1 MMPKRCAPLIVLGTF
16 ANVLKPEYGANG
28 VTLADLEASVPK
40 NDMRENEGEAALYGI
55 HYDDS
60 AYDYMSHLRTV
71 GGGGGEGF
79 SSVLLEAPKGAASAT
94 AMGRKGYK
102 GKGKAKNEDHG
113 WFPESVLPS
122 KEELTTQEAYAAQ
135 TAIPVELQGLQPDM
149 DPHLRQVLEALEDDA
164 FVDEEA
170 EDEGWFDELLGE
182 GERDDDEVE
191 EFPFA
196 EWGVDEEAEEQE
208 AAEGA
213 EPQTWEERFAAFK
226 KASKDKPVAPSEM
239 DPNDPAAY
247 EDEMADT
254 IGSLNSK
261 LGAMTVNGG
270 KKRRGKR
277 GASDASGYS
286 MSSSS
291 MFRNQGLSTLDE
303 RFDKVSLRLLK
314 GSS

>member
-1 MMPKRCAPLIVLGTF
+1 MEYIETG
-16 ANVLKPEYGANG
+16 YGANG
-28 VTLADLEASVPK
+28 VTLADLEATVPTA
-40 NDMRENEGEAALYGI
+40 DMRENEGEAALYGI

-79 SSVLLEAPKGAASAT
+79 SSVLLEAPKGAARAT
-94 AMGRKGYK
+94 TLGKKGYK
-102 GKGKAKNEDHG
+102 GKGKAAAEDHG

-122 KEELTTQEAYAAQ
+122 KDELTTQEAYAAQ
-135 TAIPVELQGLQPDM
+135 TAIPIELQGLQPDM

-170 EDEGWFDELLGE
+170 EDDGWFDELLGE
-182 GERDDDEVE
+182 GERDDEEVE

-196 EWGVDEEAEEQE
+196 EWGVDEEAT
-208 AAEGA
+208 EGEDGKGESA
-213 EPQTWEERFAAFK
+213 EPETWEERYAAFK
-226 KASKDKPVAPSEM
+226 KACKDKPVEPSEM
-239 DPNDPAAY
+239 DPNDPEAY
-247 EDEMADT
+247 EAADT
-254 IGSLNSK
+254 VGSLNSK
-261 LGAMTVNGG
+261 FGAMTVIGG

-303 RFDKVSLRLLK
+303 RFDKVSCPQLTHCILLTLADRS
-314 GSS
+314 GVR